1 MNLEVLKK
9 AKKEKRMTLQ
19 EISDKSGIPKRT
31 VDQIFSGKTTNPRI
45 DTVQAIERALG
56 LGGGSRALGC
66 RKCRKTSRARP
77 RLWAPK
83 TPKTLLSFRPFLSEC
98 AAGSIR
104 PNRPVNQMQG
114 NRPTP
119 RVFENFP
126 PPIPE
131 RAFRYA
137 DVQTHP

>member
-56 LGGGSRALGC
+56 LGGGSEWTEEE
-66 RKCRKTSRARP
+66 RK
-77 RLWAPK
+77 
-83 TPKTLLSFRPFLSEC
+83 LLEG
-98 AAGSIR
+98 AGD
-104 PNRPVNQMQG
+104 
-114 NRPTP
+114 
-119 RVFENFP
+119 E
-126 PPIPE
+126 
-131 RAFRYA
+131 
-137 DVQTHP
+137 

>member
-56 LGGGSRALGC
+56 LGGG
-66 RKCRKTSRARP
+66 
-77 RLWAPK
+77 
-83 TPKTLLSFRPFLSEC
+83 
-98 AAGSIR
+98 
-104 PNRPVNQMQG
+104 
-114 NRPTP
+114 
-119 RVFENFP
+119 
-126 PPIPE
+126 
-131 RAFRYA
+131 
-137 DVQTHP
+137 